1 MNTTHYPTAV
11 ASGLVLMALTGCAS
25 QTATSP
31 PVTGIAGHK
40 TGPATTTDYARQALH
55 GFYKVLGTEFDRHT
69 GTVTIHSRNLVHGPL
84 TPSAFRRIGG
94 ETTLDAASLNGIINF
109 GTAEYPSQNVRHV
122 RLLDHRSGWR
132 YRGNRGWHGTVRS
145 GSTAAG
151 NQVGNHSARAVGGA
165 GTADSGGATTVASL
179 PVPASMGAAASH
191 GTTGSYPYQP
201 PGAATAGGS
210 IPIPPPGVRIDT
222 NVSPMAGAGAS
233 RTAKVAAVE
242 QIAQSKLGTPYIWGH
257 NEDRG
262 QYGFDCS
269 NYTEYVYHHSL
280 GYLFTTS
287 SKGQY
292 LYVGVRVNTSNMLPG
307 DLVAFDQGGH
317 VGIFVGNGQMIQEGG
332 GLHKAGY
339 LPLYPGSYW
348 YGHISAV
355 KRMF

>member
-1 MNTTHYPTAV
+1 MNVSRYLTAA
-11 ASGLVLMALTGCAS
+11 ASALVLMALTGCAG
-25 QTATSP
+25 Q
-31 PVTGIAGHK
+31 IAAAPSVIGNR
-40 TGPATTTDYARQALH
+40 TGPAPMSAYAGQALPR
-55 GFYKVLGTEFDRHT
+55 FYKVLGSEFDRHT
-69 GTVTIHSRNLVHGPL
+69 GTVTIHARSIAHGPL
-84 TPSAFRRIGG
+84 NAAAFQRIGG
-94 ETTLDAASLNGIINF
+94 ETTLDAASLAGIVNF
-109 GTAEYPSQNVRHV
+109 GTAEYPTHTVRHI

-132 YRGNRGWHGTVRS
+132 YHAYHSYRGAVRS

-151 NQVGNHSARAVGGA
+151 NHSSTAAASTGV
-165 GTADSGGATTVASL
+165 ADSGGATTVANL
-179 PVPASMGAAASH
+179 PVPASLGGSNVSQGPNGSYSNQSAGAAASA
-191 GTTGSYPYQP
+191 S
-201 PGAATAGGS
+201 AVSGS
-210 IPIPPPGVRIDT
+210 IPIPPPGVHIDPAIT
-222 NVSPMAGAGAS
+222 PVAGVHAS

-292 LYVGVRVNTSNMLPG
+292 LNVGVPTKTANMLPG

-339 LPLYPGSYW
+339 LPLRPGSYW